1 MVNILD
7 GPYYITVR
15 ALNKVQLGGPMAV
28 TVCHTQ
34 QYIIDTTPPI
44 VYGVTDVTYNGNDPR
59 IVAHYNIT

>member
-44 VYGVTDVTYNGNDPR
+44 VHEIFNVQYDENTAVLS
-59 IVAHYNIT
+59 AEFNIS